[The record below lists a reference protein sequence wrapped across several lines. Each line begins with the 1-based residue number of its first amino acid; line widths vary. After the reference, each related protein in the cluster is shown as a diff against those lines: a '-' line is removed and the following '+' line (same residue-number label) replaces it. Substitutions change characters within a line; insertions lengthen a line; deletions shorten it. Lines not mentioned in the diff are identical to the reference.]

1 MAEQEVEFADGLF
14 VNKPRD
20 NAPDFV
26 KADISINAR
35 EFYKWLGEKG
45 KTLEGDEKYIR
56 FQVKEGKSGKWY
68 ASVDNWKPKAA
79 KEESFGFDDDSE
91 SEDVPF

>member
-14 VNKPRD
+14 VNAPRE

-45 KTLEGDEKYIR
+45 KTLGEDEKYIKI
-56 FQVKEGKSGKWY
+56 QIKEGRTGKWY
-68 ASVDNWKPKAA
+68 ASVDNWKPKGGG
-79 KEESFGFDDDSE
+79 SDDGGDI
-91 SEDVPF
+91 PF